1 MACLSSACCG
11 LLVAVVLST
20 GAQADDARPVDTL
33 LGRQV
38 PARADAPAVATTT
51 QARSHYVLHCAG
63 CHGFDGAGSRI
74 GQVPDMRRMGDFLRL
89 PGGREFIVQ
98 VPGVLGSGLNDAQVA
113 DVTNWLFETLAA
125 ASRPVGFQPYDAA
138 EVARAARAATGR
150 RGGAAPAAGGRGAG
164 GRRRAAVRPIGS
176 AQPRVAAA
184 G

>member
-1 MACLSSACCG
+1 MAR
-11 LLVAVVLST
+11 LST
-20 GAQADDARPVDTL
+20 ACGAMLALLGLTASALANDARAVDTL

-63 CHGFDGAGSRI
+63 CHGFDGAGSRA

-98 VPGVLGSGLNDAQVA
+98 VPGVLGSGLDDAQVA

-125 ASRPVGFQPYDAA
+125 ASRPAGFQPYDAA
-138 EVARAARAATGR
+138 EVARARARPPVDVAAQRRQLVETGR
-150 RGGAAPAAGGRGAG
+150 ALGVVLP
-164 GRRRAAVRPIGS
+164 
-176 AQPRVAAA
+176 
-184 G
+184 

>member
-11 LLVAVVLST
+11 LLVAVVLTT

-63 CHGFDGAGSRI
+63 CHGFDGAGSRA
-74 GQVPDMRRMGDFLRL
+74 GQVPDMRRVGDFLRL

-98 VPGVLGSGLNDAQVA
+98 VPGVLGSGLDDAQVA

-125 ASRPVGFQPYDAA
+125 ASRPAGFQPYDAA
-138 EVARAARAATGR
+138 EVARARARPPVDVAA
-150 RGGAAPAAGGRGAG
+150 
-164 GRRRAAVRPIGS
+164 RRRQLVDAGRAVGVVLP
-176 AQPRVAAA
+176 
-184 G
+184 